1 MSLKILPNNP
11 IARATIQTSFVLG
24 VRLLIQAGTLLVVA
38 RMLGPVEFG
47 AFAGIAALAVLLG
60 TFSTFGTHL
69 VLLGEMSKDP
79 HQREHILSYAVPTTL
94 IGGSL
99 LFVLYLGI
107 CELIFADILLPLSIL
122 VCIGIT
128 EIILLPLYVLPTM
141 ESLALGK
148 TARSQLITI
157 FPLGLRML
165 VAVGILIFTPTEPL
179 LIFASL
185 YMAMAL
191 LALALMKWKKSSAW
205 LSVKQWRIATRAEL
219 KHSAGYAALA
229 MTAAGPSEVDK
240 MLAVKLLPMGVTG
253 VYIAASRVI
262 GAATLPVIALLL
274 SAMPRLFRIGDDT
287 SKQSKQLTLWVFG
300 AVFIYSVCLVS
311 VLWLAAPIFEWLLGV
326 QYVGVADMLAWL
338 CFAVPALAL
347 RYSTGSI
354 LITMNRP
361 WLRAGFEIV
370 GVLTLFVAAS
380 LLVPQMGIYGMPIAL
395 VCSEWVMA
403 IAGGIIVFNVNSKQ
417 SVL

>member
-1 MSLKILPNNP
+1 MNIKILLRGP

-24 VRLLIQAGTLLVVA
+24 LRLLVQAGTLLLIA

-94 IGGSL
+94 IGGCL

-179 LIFASL
+179 LIFAWL

-191 LALALMKWKKSSAW
+191 IALALMKWKNSSAW
-205 LSVKQWRIATRAEL
+205 LSMKQWRIATRAEL

-240 MLAVKLLPMGVTG
+240 MLAVKLLPLGVTG

-274 SAMPRLFRIGDDT
+274 SAMPRLFRAGDDT
-287 SKQSKQLTLWVFG
+287 SKQSKQLILWVFG
-300 AVFIYSVCLVS
+300 TVFIYSMCLVG
-311 VLWLAAPIFEWLLGV
+311 VLWLATPIFEWLLGV
-326 QYVGVADMLAWL
+326 QYVGVADMLLWL
-338 CFAVPALAL
+338 CLAVPALAL

-370 GVLTLFVAAS
+370 GVLTLFITAS
-380 LLVPQMGIYGMPIAL
+380 LLIPQMGIYGMPIAL
-395 VCSEWVMA
+395 ACSEWAMA
-403 IAGGIIVFNVNSKQ
+403 IAGGIIVFNVNAK
-417 SVL
+417 

>member
-1 MSLKILPNNP
+1 MGP
-11 IARATIQTSFVLG
+11 IAKSTIRTSCVLG
-24 VRLLIQAGTLLVVA
+24 LRLLIQAGTLLLVA
-38 RMLGPVEFG
+38 RMLGPDEFG
-47 AFAGIAALAVLLG
+47 IFAGVAALAVLIG

-94 IGGSL
+94 IGGCL

-165 VAVGILIFTPTEPL
+165 VAVGILILTPTEPL
-179 LIFASL
+179 LIFAWL

-191 LALALMKWKKSSAW
+191 IALALMKWKNSSAW
-205 LSVKQWRIATRAEL
+205 LSMKQWRIATRAEL

-240 MLAVKLLPMGVTG
+240 MLAVKLLPLGVTG

-287 SKQSKQLTLWVFG
+287 SKQSKKLTVWVFG
-300 AVFIYSVCLVS
+300 TVFIYSMCLVG
-311 VLWLAAPIFEWLLGV
+311 VLWFAAPIFQCLLGV
-326 QYVGVADMLAWL
+326 QYVGVADMLLWL
-338 CFAVPALAL
+338 CLAVPALAL

-370 GVLTLFVAAS
+370 GVLTLFITAS
-380 LLVPQMGIYGMPIAL
+380 LLIPQMGIYGMPIAL
-395 VCSEWVMA
+395 ACSEWAMA
-403 IAGGIIVFNVNSKQ
+403 IAGGIIVFNVNVK
-417 SVL
+417 

>member
-1 MSLKILPNNP
+1 MGP
-11 IARATIQTSFVLG
+11 IAKSTIQTSFVLG
-24 VRLLIQAGTLLVVA
+24 LRLLIQAGTLLLVA
-38 RMLGPVEFG
+38 RMLGPNEFG
-47 AFAGIAALAVLLG
+47 TFAGVAALAVLIG

-99 LFVLYLGI
+99 LFVLYIGI
-107 CELIFADILLPLSIL
+107 CKLLFADILLPLSIL
-122 VCIGIT
+122 ICIGVT
-128 EIILLPLYVLPTM
+128 EIILLPLYILPTM

-165 VAVGILIFTPTEPL
+165 VAIGILISSTTEPL
-179 LIFASL
+179 LIFAWL

-191 LALALMKWKKSSAW
+191 LALVLMKWKKSSAW
-205 LSVKQWRIATRAEL
+205 LSVKQWRLATRAEL

-229 MTAAGPSEVDK
+229 MTAAGPSEIDK
-240 MLAVKLLPMGVTG
+240 MLAVKLLPLGVTG
-253 VYIAASRVI
+253 IYIAASRVI

-274 SAMPRLFRIGDDT
+274 SATPRLFRIGDNT
-287 SKQSKQLTLWVFG
+287 SKQSKQLTVCVFG
-300 AVFIYSVCLVS
+300 AVFIYSMCLVGI
-311 VLWLAAPIFEWLLGV
+311 LWLASPIFEWLLGV

-370 GVLTLFVAAS
+370 GVLILFIAAS
-380 LLVPQMGIYGMPIAL
+380 LLIPQMGIYGMPIAL
-395 VCSEWVMA
+395 ACSEWTMA
-403 IAGGIIVFNVNSKQ
+403 IAGGIIVFNVNAK
-417 SVL
+417 

>member
-1 MSLKILPNNP
+1 MNIKTLLNGP
-11 IARATIQTSFVLG
+11 IARATIQTSFVLAL
-24 VRLLIQAGTLLVVA
+24 RLFIQAGTLLLVA

-47 AFAGIAALAVLLG
+47 AFAAMAALAVLLG

-79 HQREHILSYAVPTTL
+79 HQREHILSYAVPTTF
-94 IGGSL
+94 ISGSL
-99 LFVLYLGI
+99 LFVFYLII
-107 CELIFADILLPLSIL
+107 CDLIFADMLLPLSVL
-122 VCIGIT
+122 VCIGVT
-128 EIILLPLYVLPTM
+128 EIILLPLYILPTM
-141 ESLALGK
+141 TSLALGK

-157 FPLGLRML
+157 FPLGLRMV
-165 VAVGILIFTPTEPL
+165 VAAGILIFAPKEPL
-179 LIFASL
+179 LIFAWL

-191 LALALMKWKKSSAW
+191 LALALMKWRKSSAW

-240 MLAVKLLPMGVTG
+240 MLAVKLLPISVTG

-274 SAMPRLFRIGDDT
+274 SAMPRLFRTGNDT
-287 SKQSKQLTLWVFG
+287 SKHSKKLILWVFG
-300 AVFIYSVCLVS
+300 AVFIYSMCLVG
-311 VLWLAAPIFEWLLGV
+311 VLWLAAPILEWLLGV

-370 GVLTLFVAAS
+370 GVLILFITAS
-380 LLVPQMGIYGMPIAL
+380 LLIPQMGIYGMPIAL
-395 VCSEWVMA
+395 ACSEWVMA
-403 IAGGIIVFNVNSKQ
+403 IAGGIIVFNLNEK
-417 SVL
+417 

>member
-69 VLLGEMSKDP
+69 VLLGEMSKEP

-262 GAATLPVIALLL
+262 GAATLPIIALLL

-300 AVFIYSVCLVS
+300 AVFIYSMCLVGI
-311 VLWLAAPIFEWLLGV
+311 LWLAAPIFEWLLGV

-370 GVLTLFVAAS
+370 GVLILFIAAS
-380 LLVPQMGIYGMPIAL
+380 LLIPEMGVYGMPIAL
-395 VCSEWVMA
+395 ACSEWIIA
-403 IAGGIIVFNVNSKQ
+403 IAGGIIVFNVNTK
-417 SVL
+417 